1 MPLWLR
7 PVTFIEGR
15 SLFATVR
22 LLTYNIHKGYSVGN
36 RRFTLETIRH
46 ALHQVDADIVF
57 LQEVRGHSDRHPLPP
72 GEFSMRGTQG
82 TAQFEYLADQL
93 WPHHA
98 YGKNAIYRS
107 GHHGNAILSRLPFSE
122 WENIN
127 VSNRSYASRSLL
139 HGIIELATGAVLH
152 LICVHL
158 GLFEGERRSQLQQLV
173 ARIRSHVPDHE
184 ALIIAGDFNDWRRQ
198 ANEYLCGELGLT
210 DIYAAQHGKPARTFP
225 VWRPLLA
232 VDRIYGRGLTEIDC
246 HRLHGKPWTGLS
258 DHLPLTAEFDVKPL
272 CL

>member
-1 MPLWLR
+1 M
-7 PVTFIEGR
+7 
-15 SLFATVR
+15 R
-22 LLTYNIHKGYSVGN
+22 LLTYNIHKGFSVGN

-46 ALHQVDADIVF
+46 ALHQIDAEIVF
-57 LQEVRGHSDRHPLPP
+57 LQEVRGHSDRHPLPSDECSDREP
-72 GEFSMRGTQG
+72 RG

-107 GHHGNAILSRLPFSE
+107 GHHGNAILSSHPFSE

-127 VSNRSYASRSLL
+127 VSNRRYASRSLL
-139 HGIIELATGAVLH
+139 HGVIEPAPGIPLH

-158 GLFEGERRSQLQQLV
+158 GLFEGERRSQLQRLV
-173 ARIRSHVPDHE
+173 ERIRSHVPDHE

-198 ANEYLCGELGLT
+198 ANEYLCGELGLV
-210 DIYAAQHGKPARTFP
+210 DVYAAQHGKPAHTYP

-232 VDRIYGRGLTEIDC
+232 VDRIYARGITEIDC

-258 DHLPLTAEFDVKPL
+258 DHLPLTAEFSLEPS

>member
-1 MPLWLR
+1 M
-7 PVTFIEGR
+7 
-15 SLFATVR
+15 R
-22 LLTYNIHKGYSVGN
+22 LLTYNIHKGFSVGN

-46 ALHQVDADIVF
+46 ALHQIEADIVF
-57 LQEVRGHSDRHPLPP
+57 LQEVRGRSDRHPLPL
-72 GEFSMRGTQG
+72 GDIEG

-107 GHHGNAILSRLPFSE
+107 GHHGNAILSSYPFAE

-127 VSNRSYASRSLL
+127 VSNRRYASRSLL
-139 HGIIELATGAVLH
+139 HGVIDPPAMGRLH

-158 GLFEGERRSQLQQLV
+158 GLFEGERRSQLQRLV
-173 ARIRSHVPDHE
+173 ARIRSHVPDGE
-184 ALIIAGDFNDWRRQ
+184 ALIIAGDFNDWRKQ

-210 DIYAAQHGKPARTFP
+210 DLYAAQHGHAARTYP

-232 VDRIYGRGLTEIDC
+232 VDRIYGRGLDPGEC

-258 DHLPLTAEFDVKPL
+258 DHLPLLAEFSVNGL
-272 CL
+272 GR

>member
-1 MPLWLR
+1 M
-7 PVTFIEGR
+7 
-15 SLFATVR
+15 R
-22 LLTYNIHKGYSVGN
+22 LLTYNIHKGFSVGN

-46 ALHQVDADIVF
+46 ALHQIDAEIVF
-57 LQEVRGHSDRHPLPP
+57 LQEVRGHSDRHPLPSD
-72 GEFSMRGTQG
+72 ECSDRESRG

-107 GHHGNAILSRLPFSE
+107 GHHGNAILSSHPFSE

-127 VSNRSYASRSLL
+127 VSNRRYASRSLL
-139 HGIIELATGAVLH
+139 HGVIEPAPGIPLH

-158 GLFEGERRSQLQQLV
+158 GLFEGERRSQLQRLV
-173 ARIRSHVPDHE
+173 ERIRSHVPDHE
-184 ALIIAGDFNDWRRQ
+184 ALIIAGDFNDWRKQ
-198 ANEYLCGELGLT
+198 ANEYLCGELGLV
-210 DIYAAQHGKPARTFP
+210 DVYAEQHGRPAHTYP

-232 VDRIYGRGLTEIDC
+232 VDRIYARGITEIDC

-258 DHLPLTAEFDVKPL
+258 DHLPLTAEFNLEPS

>member
-1 MPLWLR
+1 
-7 PVTFIEGR
+7 
-15 SLFATVR
+15 VR
-22 LLTYNIHKGYSVGN
+22 LLTYNIHKGFSVGN
-36 RRFTLETIRH
+36 RRFTLETIRN
-46 ALHQVDADIVF
+46 ALREVEADIVF
-57 LQEVRGHSDRHPLPP
+57 LQEVRGHSDHHPLPLIETP
-72 GEFSMRGTQG
+72 GGDTPKSDAPS

-107 GHHGNAILSRLPFSE
+107 GHHGNAILSSHPFSE

-139 HGIIELATGAVLH
+139 HGVIKTSAGAPLH

-158 GLFEGERRSQLQQLV
+158 GLFESERRGQLQRLV
-173 ARIRSHVPDHE
+173 ERIRSHVPDNE
-184 ALIIAGDFNDWRRQ
+184 ALIIAGDFNDWRKQ
-198 ANEYLCGELGLT
+198 ADEYLCGELGLV

-232 VDRIYGRGLTEIDC
+232 VDRIYGRGITAVNC
-246 HRLHGKPWTGLS
+246 HRLHGKPWTRLS
-258 DHLPLTAEFDVKPL
+258 DHLPLIAEFEL
-272 CL
+272 GNSSTY